1 MPSPTASH
9 SCSDMVNSQTDRMV
23 AHAMAASPILGLLS
37 PAGRERLAASG
48 SMLSLETGA
57 LLCQQGDPG
66 DAIFLLLEG
75 EIEARTASA
84 NGRELRYAG
93 FEPPAV
99 VGEMAVLG
107 DGLRATDMIAT
118 RRTRLWRIP
127 RAPLI
132 EALHAEPAAAVAM
145 VGELAARLRA
155 TSATLEAVRTM
166 DLGARLA
173 QLLLAAAGDKALVP
187 LTQTEIARRLSVSR
201 ETVSRK
207 LNKWARLGWVDLASS
222 GVRRARQE
230 RLVRPDGHT
239 ADRPDEP
246 SCGRDRGHIRP
257 ATPTLDASSSL
268 QFRGAK
274 EKTTMSMTTLSIVL
288 AAATLACAAPVAA
301 QSLDDTVI
309 HSMNPDGSDRK
320 TIVTGCHLPM
330 QGLVL

>member
-1 MPSPTASH
+1 VPSPTASH
-9 SCSDMVNSQTDRMV
+9 GGSDVVNSQTDPKV

-37 PAGRERLAASG
+37 PDGRKRLVASG
-48 SMLSLETGA
+48 SMVSLEPGA
-57 LLCQQGDPG
+57 VLCQQGDPG

-84 NGRELRYAG
+84 NGHELRFAG
-93 FEPPAV
+93 YEPPAV

-145 VGELAARLRA
+145 VSELAARLRA
-155 TSATLEAVRTM
+155 TSAALEAARTM

-173 QLLLAAAGDKALVP
+173 QLLLAAAGDKTLVP

-207 LNKWARLGWVDLASS
+207 LNKWARLGWVSLATS
-222 GVRRARQE
+222 GVRVLGKSALSDLIE
-230 RLVRPDGHT
+230 NG
-239 ADRPDEP
+239 
-246 SCGRDRGHIRP
+246 G
-257 ATPTLDASSSL
+257 TP
-268 QFRGAK
+268 
-274 EKTTMSMTTLSIVL
+274 
-288 AAATLACAAPVAA
+288 
-301 QSLDDTVI
+301 
-309 HSMNPDGSDRK
+309 
-320 TIVTGCHLPM
+320 
-330 QGLVL
+330 